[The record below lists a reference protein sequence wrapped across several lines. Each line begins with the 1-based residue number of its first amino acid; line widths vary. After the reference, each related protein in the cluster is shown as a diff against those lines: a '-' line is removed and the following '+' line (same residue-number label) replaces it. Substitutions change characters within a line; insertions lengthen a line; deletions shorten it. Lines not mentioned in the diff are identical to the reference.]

1 MIVSG
6 INLAII
12 ELYLFYKL
20 SEFIRYDL
28 YPLQMMEPISYYWL
42 MFTILTGLWE
52 ATFIDNR
59 TIVKTASKQLIMQE
73 QHVWTNDYTLD
84 YLQLDKFAIE
94 FYSEYGAYA
103 DREYMTTKD
112 YWSRLIEGSHAFIC
126 ALFSYLGLFTYLFN
140 IYLGNQL
147 ILIAM
152 SAQCM
157 NSILYVGQYLIQVNE
172 EYHINENRKEFP
184 AGKYLMNRPFFY
196 INTLWTIMPIYVTY
210 NIIFNNYYISI

>member
-12 ELYLFYKL
+12 EIYLFYKC

-28 YPLQMMEPISYYWL
+28 YPLLTLEPVSYYWL

-59 TIVKTASKQLIMQE
+59 PIVKQASKQLIMQK

-84 YLQLDKFAIE
+84 YLKLDKFAIE

-126 ALFSYLGLFTYLFN
+126 AFFSFLGLSNYLFN
-140 IYLGNQL
+140 IYLGNQF

-152 SAQCM
+152 SAQFM
-157 NSILYVGQYLIQVNE
+157 NSILYIGQYLIQVNE
-172 EYHINENRKEFP
+172 EYHINQNRKEFP
-184 AGKYLMNRPFFY
+184 TGKYLMNRPFFY
-196 INTLWTIMPIYVTY
+196 INVLWTVMPAYVIYNSIST
-210 NIIFNNYYISI
+210 NHYISI

>member
-6 INLAII
+6 TNLAII
-12 ELYLFYKL
+12 ELYLFYKF

-140 IYLGNQL
+140 IYLGNQF

-184 AGKYLMNRPFFY
+184 AGKYLIYRPFFY
-196 INTLWTIMPIYVTY
+196 INVLWTVMPIYVIY
-210 NIIFNNYYISI
+210 IILFANQILCI